1 MSERPS
7 RPSSSHLEPPSKSVE
22 LVDSGARDSATNS
35 DEDHFSDASE
45 GHERAHSR
53 SASGR
58 TSPVPLT
65 RVEKV
70 DDTPSHGDVPGTR
83 AYELRGHDAVP
94 DEIEVIPEGSRSR
107 SSSAVGRP
115 QRPLTPEGSP
125 IPRTIVEKVDA
136 DQPSHG
142 EIPGTEAYEKRRAD
156 AVPDIVTTASDSD
169 ARSPSHSPELNERGL
184 KEGISA
190 DADVPE
196 TVLQRVDTLP
206 NEDTGSSPRAH
217 QRRPSDA
224 LPDVTE
230 TVPDGPDAPSPLQDS
245 SPQESHDE
253 QETPVTGDD
262 NAIQAA
268 ADDFDD
274 FAEEQDMGD
283 DDFGDFDDFDD
294 GFQEPSTEVSDE
306 EPVVQTPQLHTL
318 PTVLP
323 LVDFDSCQSLPDV
336 FAALDEPLDRLFP
349 ASKEVSSLPPIEPLQ
364 NNSAIFNTER
374 SLSLWSQLVAPP
386 PLQPQ
391 NWVKSR
397 IRRLFLVSLGV
408 PVDLDEILPA
418 SKQKKLVL
426 PSINPGGPD
435 ATSGPHSRSG
445 SQVRK
450 DDVQSGAN
458 SPSTSGPPRNRASWR
473 REPSPPPQLDLPA
486 VRRLCS
492 TTDAALD
499 GLTDGELQGH
509 VKELENVTLR
519 ASSVLEYWLKRRD
532 GLVSEK
538 EAFEGVIENL
548 VSHARRVRK

>member
-1 MSERPS
+1 MSERLS
-7 RPSSSHLEPPSKSVE
+7 RPSSSHLEPPRKSVE
-22 LVDSGARDSATNS
+22 LEDSGARDSVTNS
-35 DEDHFSDASE
+35 DDDHFSDASE
-45 GHERAHSR
+45 GHERAPSR

-70 DDTPSHGDVPGTR
+70 DDNPSHGDVPGTR

-94 DEIEVIPEGSRSR
+94 DEIEVIPDGSRSR
-107 SSSAVGRP
+107 SSSIAGR
-115 QRPLTPEGSP
+115 QDRPLTPEGSP
-125 IPRTIVEKVDA
+125 IPRTIVEKVDV

-142 EIPGTEAYEKRRAD
+142 DVPGTEAYDKRKAD
-156 AVPDIVTTASDSD
+156 AVPDIVTTAWDSG
-169 ARSPSHSPELNERGL
+169 AKPPSHSPESNERGSS
-184 KEGISA
+184 EEITP
-190 DADVPE
+190 DIDVPE

-206 NEDTGSSPRAH
+206 NDAADIGPRAH

-224 LPDVTE
+224 LPDATD
-230 TVPDGPDAPSPLQDS
+230 TVPDAPDALPPSQDSPLHQ
-245 SPQESHDE
+245 SHVE
-253 QETPVTGDD
+253 RELPVTGDD
-262 NAIQAA
+262 DENQEA

-274 FAEEQDMGD
+274 FAEEQDMGE

-294 GFQEPSTEVSDE
+294 GFKEPSTEVAEDR
-306 EPVVQTPQLHTL
+306 PVNETPQPLTP
-318 PTVLP
+318 PTVPP
-323 LVDFDSCQSLPDV
+323 LIDFYSCQSVDDL
-336 FAALDEPLDRLFP
+336 FASLDEPLDRLFP
-349 ASKEVSSLPPIEPLQ
+349 TSKEVSSLPPIEPLE

-418 SKQKKLVL
+418 SKQKKLIL
-426 PSINPGGPD
+426 PSINLGGPD
-435 ATSGPHSRSG
+435 ITSGTHSRSG
-445 SQVRK
+445 SQIRK
-450 DDVQSGAN
+450 DDVQSDAN

-473 REPSPPPQLDLPA
+473 REPSPPPELDLSS
-486 VRRLCS
+486 VRRLCT

-548 VSHARRVRK
+548 VNHARRVRK

>member
-1 MSERPS
+1 M
-7 RPSSSHLEPPSKSVE
+7 
-22 LVDSGARDSATNS
+22 
-35 DEDHFSDASE
+35 
-45 GHERAHSR
+45 
-53 SASGR
+53 
-58 TSPVPLT
+58 
-65 RVEKV
+65 
-70 DDTPSHGDVPGTR
+70 
-83 AYELRGHDAVP
+83 
-94 DEIEVIPEGSRSR
+94 
-107 SSSAVGRP
+107 
-115 QRPLTPEGSP
+115 
-125 IPRTIVEKVDA
+125 
-136 DQPSHG
+136 
-142 EIPGTEAYEKRRAD
+142 
-156 AVPDIVTTASDSD
+156 
-169 ARSPSHSPELNERGL
+169 
-184 KEGISA
+184 
-190 DADVPE
+190 
-196 TVLQRVDTLP
+196 
-206 NEDTGSSPRAH
+206 
-217 QRRPSDA
+217 
-224 LPDVTE
+224 
-230 TVPDGPDAPSPLQDS
+230 
-245 SPQESHDE
+245 
-253 QETPVTGDD
+253 
-262 NAIQAA
+262 
-268 ADDFDD
+268 
-274 FAEEQDMGD
+274 
-283 DDFGDFDDFDD
+283 
-294 GFQEPSTEVSDE
+294 
-306 EPVVQTPQLHTL
+306 
-318 PTVLP
+318 
-323 LVDFDSCQSLPDV
+323 DFDSCQSLPDV

-349 ASKEVSSLPPIEPLQ
+349 ASNEVSSLPPIEPLR

-435 ATSGPHSRSG
+435 ATSGTHSRSG

-519 ASSVLEYWLKRRD
+519 ASSVLEYWLRRRD

-548 VSHARRVRK
+548 VNHARRVRK